1 MLFEDAFVTTDRE
14 ALVELFEEEAV
25 LGASR
30 GEARGGEQI
39 SRLAAAMWERDY
51 SYVADPLR
59 IVQARDTALVVARQ
73 GIEPPGICDAFGR
86 PSISEPSAITGSP
99 LPQVAHHDEGMPAR
113 PVCTSNPLRRNSAVK

>member
-14 ALVELFEEEAV
+14 ALAELFEEEAV

-39 SRLAAAMWERDY
+39 SRLAAAMWARDY

-59 IVQARDTALVVARQ
+59 IVQARDTALVV
-73 GIEPPGICDAFGR
+73 E
-86 PSISEPSAITGSP
+86 E
-99 LPQVAHHDEGMPAR
+99 HR
-113 PVCTSNPLRRNSAVK
+113 PVPLWQHMMVGSRLVDLFAGESADGELQVDPDLVRHIRNLDRRESTGAWTDGAR

>member
-14 ALVELFEEEAV
+14 ALAELFEEEAV

-73 GIEPPGICDAFGR
+73 GINVVRRRRDGAWLYT
-86 PSISEPSAITGSP
+86 ISLLDNKST
-99 LPQVAHHDEGMPAR
+99 EGEAQ
-113 PVCTSNPLRRNSAVK
+113 